1 MDKANYIRAF
11 IASIGAYLSVKLGV
25 LLPVLIMLTVVMVI
39 DYSTGI
45 LDAKKRGE
53 INSKTGMWGIVKKL
67 LYGVAVAVGMV
78 VDWTILQVTST
89 LGFNIPVATFFGLL
103 VAIWLIVNELI
114 SILENLTRLEVP
126 LPPFLLKVVQNFKV
140 VVEKSGDTLTE
151 KVDINVKKEQSES
164 SL

>member
-1 MDKANYIRAF
+1 MEKTNYIRAF
-11 IASIGAYLSVKLGV
+11 IASIGAYLSIKLGV
-25 LLPVLIMLTVVMVI
+25 LLPVLVMLTVVMVI

-45 LDAKKRGE
+45 LDAKKCGE

-78 VDWTILQVTST
+78 VDWTILQVASN
-89 LGFNIPVATFFGLL
+89 LGINIPVGTFFGLL

-126 LPPFLLKVVQNFKV
+126 LPSFLLKVVQNFKV
-140 VVEKSGDTLTE
+140 VVEKGGDNLANT
-151 KVDINVKKEQSES
+151 VDSNAKKEGEIQ
-164 SL
+164 

>member
-1 MDKANYIRAF
+1 MEKANYIRVF
-11 IASIGAYLSVKLGV
+11 IASVGAYLSIKLGV
-25 LLPVLIMLTVVMVI
+25 LLPILIMLTVVMVI

-78 VDWTILQVTST
+78 VDWTILQVSSS
-89 LGFNIPVATFFGLL
+89 LGFNIPIATFFGLL

-126 LPPFLLKVVQNFKV
+126 LPPFLLKIVQNFKI
-140 VVEKSGDTLTE
+140 VVEKSGDTLADT
-151 KVDINVKKEQSES
+151 VDNNINKQE
-164 SL
+164 